1 LPRPHLAIII
11 PAYNEQERLGPTLA
25 RIAEYARTLDFDT
38 EIWVVNDGSSDDT
51 AKLVKCVA
59 ESEPLVHLLDCEQN
73 QGKGAAVRR
82 GMLEIDA
89 EWLLM
94 SDADLAT
101 PIEELDKLWPH
112 VNEQTPIAI
121 GSRPLKESELEVR
134 QPWYR
139 EFMGRAFNLAV
150 RTLGIKGIADTQC
163 GFKLYRQDV
172 ARDIFSRSKI
182 DGFGFDFEV
191 LMIARDLGYAIA
203 EVPIRWQHKE
213 GSKVNLLRDGVRML
227 RELMLLRVAG
237 RSRRIALR
245 TRGQ

>member
-1 LPRPHLAIII
+1 MPRPHLAIII

-25 RIAEYARTLDFDT
+25 RIAEYARTLDFDA
-38 EIWVVNDGSSDDT
+38 EIWVVNDGSADDT
-51 AKLVKCVA
+51 AKLVRCVA
-59 ESEPLVHLLDCEQN
+59 ESEPLVHLLDCEKN

-112 VNEQTPIAI
+112 VSEATPIAI

-139 EFMGRAFNLAV
+139 EMMGRCFNLAV

-172 ARDIFSRSKI
+172 ARDIFSRSTI

-191 LMIARDLGYAIA
+191 LMIARDLGYNIA

-227 RELMLLRVAG
+227 RELMLLRMAG
-237 RSRRIALR
+237 RARRISPR

>member
-1 LPRPHLAIII
+1 MPRPHLAIII

-38 EIWVVNDGSSDDT
+38 EIWVVNDGSADDT
-51 AKLVKCVA
+51 TKLVKCVA

-73 QGKGAAVRR
+73 QGKGAAVRQ

-112 VNEQTPIAI
+112 VGEATPIAI

-139 EFMGRAFNLAV
+139 EMMGRAFNLAV

-191 LMIARDLGYAIA
+191 LMIARDLGYNIA

-227 RELMLLRVAG
+227 RELMLLRLAG
-237 RSRRIALR
+237 RARRISPR

>member
-112 VNEQTPIAI
+112 VNEHTPIAI

>member
-1 LPRPHLAIII
+1 MPRPHLAIII

-38 EIWVVNDGSSDDT
+38 EIWVVNDGSADDT

-101 PIEELDKLWPH
+101 PIEELDKLWPL
-112 VNEQTPIAI
+112 VGEATPIAI

-139 EFMGRAFNLAV
+139 EMMGRAFNLAV

-191 LMIARDLGYAIA
+191 LMIARDLGYNIA

-227 RELMLLRVAG
+227 RELMLLRLAG
-237 RSRRIALR
+237 RARRISPR

>member
-1 LPRPHLAIII
+1 MPRPHLAIII